1 MLTGA
6 SACITGATL
15 LPSTIFELLP
25 PSVHLSLNLLN
36 LLPPAVFEFEDEFEQ
51 DGIKTRCNTKLA
63 KSESL
68 LHVFELLH
76 YVHLSVFELLPPS
89 VCL

>member
-15 LPSTIFELLP
+15 LPPTVFELLPPSVHLSVFEFLP

-51 DGIKTRCNTKLA
+51 DEIKTRRNTKLA
-63 KSESL
+63 ESESL
-68 LHVFELLH
+68 LQQEH
-76 YVHLSVFELLPPS
+76 
-89 VCL
+89 